1 MKRWLYF
8 FVILAVIVGVAYWV
22 YGHRV
27 WLGWGGVGGGV
38 PTEVPETDLAPAQLV
53 WRGVDRSGDGFRIDM
68 PADTHE
74 TQAPAYTGDGGVE
87 QMEMLIAMPNANT
100 TYAVAWDDDP
110 PVERASGE
118 VAERTLDHA
127 RDGALARTRTA
138 LVKESRDSY
147 MGYPARSFSA
157 RNDAGGLL
165 DARLILAGKRL
176 YMMMVALPAASARR
190 EGDIGRFFGSFK
202 LIGAAQGG

>member
-1 MKRWLYF
+1 MMGG
-8 FVILAVIVGVAYWV
+8 IAYWV

-27 WLGWGGVGGGV
+27 WLGMGGVGGGV
-38 PTEVPETDLAPAQLV
+38 PTDVAGTDLAPAQLL
-53 WRGVDRSGDGFRIDM
+53 WRSVDRSTDGFSIDM
-68 PADTHE
+68 PADTRE
-74 TQAPAYTGDGGVE
+74 TQVPAYTEQGGVE
-87 QMEMLIAMPNANT
+87 QLEMLIAMPNANT

-118 VAERTLDHA
+118 VAERTLDNA
-127 RDGALARTRTA
+127 RDGTLARTHTA
-138 LVKESRDSY
+138 LVKESRGSY

-176 YMMMVALPAASARR
+176 YMMIVALPAASARR
-190 EGDIGRFFGSFK
+190 EEDIGRYFDSFK
-202 LIGAAQGG
+202 LMAMAQGG